1 MTSIVVVDDDQAIL
15 NLVDIQLKDA
25 GYHVWKAANG
35 NKALEIL
42 ESQAI
47 DLAVV
52 DVMMPHMDGYTLTEI
67 VKSDFE
73 IPVILLT
80 AKGEIEDKEKGFRS
94 GSDDYVVK
102 PFHPKELLFRV
113 QAVLRRYDKPADT
126 VIKIAGLTINRK
138 NYEVQSGTRTILMP
152 RKEFELLSLLASRPN
167 QVMTRD
173 FLIEQIWGIDFEGDE
188 RTVNVHI
195 KRIRERLAKL
205 TEEITIRTVRGVGY
219 RLEVEGS

>member
-25 GYHVWKAANG
+25 GYRVWKAANG
-35 NKALEIL
+35 NEALEIL

-52 DVMMPHMDGYTLTEI
+52 DVMMPHMDGYTLTEM

-138 NYEVQSGTRTILMP
+138 NYEVQAGTRTILMP